1 MTELKNIT
9 VFPPQAK
16 FIYPWRSYQ
25 KRVLDD
31 LDTHLEDRHL
41 HVVAPP
47 GSGKTVLGLEV
58 MLRINKPTLIL
69 APTIAIRNQWIHR
82 FCELFLSTNSTP
94 DWISTNIRE
103 PKFMTVVTYQGL
115 HAACHNKLESEEDLE
130 VDLELR
136 SKKVKYRNV
145 SNIILALKKQGVSV
159 VVVDEAH
166 HLKNEWWHTLH
177 QIKAALDPKTVGLTA
192 TPPYDV
198 SPQEWHRYI
207 QLNGPVDTE
216 ITVPELIAENDLCP
230 HQDYVYMTAPDP
242 AERDTI
248 TTFRHNIERLF
259 QELRNDNM
267 LLEAIQNHPI
277 WTSPHD
283 HLAFIYEN
291 LTSYMACLVF
301 VHAHEIE
308 IPETHLEVFG
318 EQEIEIPALSYV
330 WMEHLL
336 TFYLILASEDF
347 AVFDTHQ
354 EQLES
359 RLRRYGAVEGKRI
372 SFSINARLNST
383 LSSSISKLEAIRE
396 ITDFEYAKLGNQLRM
411 VILGDYIR
419 KEYFVTTP
427 ENNLEL
433 KKLGI
438 IPIFEH
444 LRRNNS
450 DHKKLGVL
458 TGSLVIIPRDA
469 IEYLQKKAA
478 LHDIFSVPYSPVSY
492 DANYIVISA
501 QDALRNH
508 IVHLVTELFQDGHI
522 EVLIGTKSL
531 LGEGWDAPSVNALI
545 LASFVGSFVLSNQ
558 MRGRAI
564 RTHKKDPQ
572 KTSNV
577 WHLACID
584 PSADQGGSDLQLM
597 QRRFRSFV
605 GVTLQ
610 GDPQIENGIS
620 RLLTIADVY
629 TEEDIRSTNR
639 KMISAAANRAQ
650 IRDRWFDALA
660 KGVNL
665 VEEIK
670 IPHFT
675 SKENFEA
682 SKSLQLRKSIAYLS
696 STLFLAV
703 TTYLE
708 TAFSMLGR
716 TSRLL
721 KNTTQIQYMF
731 FGIILVGLLYF
742 GRKALQA
749 GVLYLRFRDISKDV
763 HHIGTAVLNTMIKS
777 QMIQSDPKLLK
788 VLSYSDESGA
798 VYCQLAGSSAF
809 ERSTF
814 INAME
819 EIISAVDNPRYI
831 IIRKNKFLGI
841 YAQHDY
847 HAVPECFGKNAKL
860 VTYFTEQ
867 WKTHVGRAEMVYTR
881 SLAGRKLV
889 LNSRIHSL
897 SAQFAP
903 EIEHLNVW
911 R

>member
-16 FIYPWRSYQ
+16 FVYPWRSYQ

-31 LDTHLEDRHL
+31 LDMHLEDRHL

-115 HAACHNKLESEEDLE
+115 HAACNNKLEREEDPE

-136 SKKVKYRNV
+136 SKKVKHRNL
-145 SNIILALKKQGVSV
+145 SHIIARLKKQRISV

-177 QIKAALDPKTVGLTA
+177 KIKEALDPKIVGLTA

-216 ITVPELIAENDLCP
+216 ISVPELIAENDLCP
-230 HQDYVYMTAPDP
+230 HQDYIYMTAPDR

-248 TTFRHNIERLF
+248 IAFRTNIEKLY
-259 QELRNDNM
+259 QELIGDKM
-267 LLEAIQNHPI
+267 ILDAIQKHPI

-301 VHAHEIE
+301 VHTHEIE

-318 EQEIEIPALSYV
+318 EKEIEIPALSYM

-336 TFYLILASEDF
+336 TFYLFVARKDF
-347 AVFDTHQ
+347 EPFDMHQ
-354 EQLES
+354 DQMEA

-372 SFSINARLNST
+372 SFSFNARLNST
-383 LSSSISKLEAIRE
+383 LSSSISKLEAIRQ
-396 ITDFEYAKLGNQLRM
+396 IADFEYSKLGNQLRM

-419 KEYFVTTP
+419 KEYFVTTSQ
-427 ENNLEL
+427 NNFEL

-438 IPIFEH
+438 TPIFEH

-469 IEYLQKKAA
+469 IACFQEKAVR
-478 LHDIFSVPYSPVSY
+478 IGVFSVPYSTVSY
-492 DANYIVISA
+492 DANFVVISA
-501 QDALRNH
+501 QDILKNH
-508 IVHLVTELFQDGHI
+508 IVQLVTELFQEGHI

-531 LGEGWDAPSVNALI
+531 LGEGWDAPSVNALV

-564 RTHKKDPQ
+564 RTLKGDPQ
-572 KTSNV
+572 KSSNV

-605 GVTLQ
+605 GVSLH
-610 GDPQIENGIS
+610 GDPRIENGIS
-620 RLLTIADVY
+620 RLLNTTDVY
-629 TEEDIRSTNR
+629 TEENIRSNNQ
-639 KMISAAANRAQ
+639 KMMSFAANREQ
-650 IRDRWFDALA
+650 IRDRWFSALA
-660 KGVNL
+660 QGINL
-665 VEEIK
+665 AEEIK
-670 IPHFT
+670 IPHFAN
-675 SKENFEA
+675 KENFEE
-682 SKSLQLRKSIAYLS
+682 SKKLQLRKSIAYLS
-696 STLFLAV
+696 STLFLAI

-721 KNTTQIQYMF
+721 KNPTQIQYMF

-742 GRKALQA
+742 GWKALQA

-763 HHIGTAVLNTMIKS
+763 HHIGTAVLKTMIKS

-841 YAQHDY
+841 RAQFDY

-881 SLAGRKLV
+881 SLEGRKLV
-889 LNSRIHSL
+889 LKSRIHSL
-897 SAQFAP
+897 SAQFDP
-903 EIEHLNVW
+903 QIERLNVW